1 MAQDSFGSLAEIAR
15 IADAEEALAT
25 MVEVGWT
32 TPSAVK
38 QHSAEWSKLG
48 LSKSQQAMLKAT
60 LDMWGA
66 RLERQPSRPG
76 RSDLPQ
82 LKPATQGSLQRAL
95 DAAKPNQREEALKL
109 FRADVFAKSN
119 ILPACSRLNT
129 WQKIATAWG
138 EPPWPLTP
146 SLIEKAG
153 ASFKAGG
160 YKSTKIYFAAATRQH
175 TLLHGEVPAEVKL
188 AIRDAVRSVERGLG
202 GPSLK
207 DSFPLTCLRPLFTA
221 PDFKDFAQHYF
232 MVILGAWFLTR
243 EIELAAALVKHVR
256 FELPHKK
263 VAWVLPMSKTDQRGN
278 MIERSHVCACPA
290 DGSREPLCPYHA
302 MQDLLDLREIA
313 PTDAPLFDDGN
324 GQVMTKEYS
333 IQAIRG
339 ILHRAQI
346 PLTRLGASNKQENRF
361 SGHTLRIA
369 GAQFLASHNVPL
381 HTILLL
387 GRWASRAVER
397 YVQEAALHVPANP
410 LAFSPANAL
419 PQPHGELSE
428 TAPQAKKAKVVPEVT
443 QASAEEVRRVKEQ
456 LCSLAEQIKNINLPP
471 PYVRGRKVHIPDP
484 KEACLPPAEWFT
496 KCGWNYGFA
505 RFFRSAETEPKCR
518 KCFPEA
524 KIAAEDSS
532 SSETEQASTSSD
544 SERAE

>member
-1 MAQDSFGSLAEIAR
+1 M
-15 IADAEEALAT
+15 
-25 MVEVGWT
+25 
-32 TPSAVK
+32 
-38 QHSAEWSKLG
+38 
-48 LSKSQQAMLKAT
+48 
-60 LDMWGA
+60 
-66 RLERQPSRPG
+66 
-76 RSDLPQ
+76 
-82 LKPATQGSLQRAL
+82 
-95 DAAKPNQREEALKL
+95 
-109 FRADVFAKSN
+109 
-119 ILPACSRLNT
+119 
-129 WQKIATAWG
+129 
-138 EPPWPLTP
+138 
-146 SLIEKAG
+146 
-153 ASFKAGG
+153 
-160 YKSTKIYFAAATRQH
+160 
-175 TLLHGEVPAEVKL
+175 PAEVKL

-324 GQVMTKEYS
+324 GQVMTKEHS

-410 LAFSPANAL
+410 LAVSPANAL

-428 TAPQAKKAKVVPEVT
+428 TPPQANKAKV
-443 QASAEEVRRVKEQ
+443 
-456 LCSLAEQIKNINLPP
+456 
-471 PYVRGRKVHIPDP
+471 G
-484 KEACLPPAEWFT
+484 
-496 KCGWNYGFA
+496 
-505 RFFRSAETEPKCR
+505 ETGQR
-518 KCFPEA
+518 TVVF
-524 KIAAEDSS
+524 SG
-532 SSETEQASTSSD
+532 
-544 SERAE
+544 